1 MRYKLVVAL
10 AYIGALAWF
19 AYSSDGVIPDWIAFT
34 AIFVAPFF
42 VGFLVGRLWVVVLP
56 AIVVLLAIPAGQG
69 TGEVSPAVGMAFIGL
84 FAVPAIVIG
93 WAARW
98 FTERFVIR

>member
-19 AYSSDGVIPDWIAFT
+19 AYSSDEVIPDWIAFT

-56 AIVVLLAIPAGQG
+56 AIVVLLAIPAGQAKCRLRLG
-69 TGEVSPAVGMAFIGL
+69 WRSSDSSPFPRL
-84 FAVPAIVIG
+84 
-93 WAARW
+93 
-98 FTERFVIR
+98 